1 MAGGQ
6 CGWGQRGRGGSVAGD
21 SVAGD
26 SVAGGQRGRVVR
38 GPDLQFGGP
47 EFKSLS
53 DH

>member
-6 CGWGQRGRGGSVAGD
+6 CGWGQRGRGG